1 MNKIN
6 LTWLTVKNV
15 LVVSRLVIIIARTQ
29 QINWTEISLIFY
41 LLLPL
46 FHFIRK
52 LNYSFILF
60 RRLLI
65 PSTTT

>member
-52 LNYSFILF
+52 LNYSFILS